1 MNDPPLKNVTAR
13 EALDFSMKDPPLKI
27 VAARQADAPKWISN
41 LCRLKPSLGGATG
54 APIWTVHPLSPST
67 NLGRREIQ
75 VTDPPLRVGF
85 SAAMTSLMFSL
96 VKNSLTAPVSTLTS
110 AVSVPTVSEIIFL
123 EEMLRLPFHTSMD
136 ILSSGTTPLS
146 TLRHPDQTA
155 AEVAV
160 DTLYNRSPL
169 RCHDIAAKQAV
180 SFMEKHTD
188 YYSAARY
195 AEVSRAYTQ
204 NMDKLAMNITT
215 EQRKTLK
222 DAHGDIFCGL
232 EVVEHACGMATL
244 QMGEYVPNVSN
255 GVNTYSVREPFCVC
269 AAICPF
275 NFPVMSPLWMF
286 PAAVTCGNTF
296 ILKPS
301 EKDPV
306 LAFTSASVMLAE
318 LAMEAGLPDG
328 VLSIVHG
335 NNDTVNA
342 ICDHEDVRAVSFV
355 GSNTFSDSLGFC
367 VKLGVQKK
375 ALVDHSSFFAKK
387 LAAKDSVFACL
398 EIESCE
404 DAEIYVET
412 IGLMYYKE
420 MNQRLMKQNVSR
432 VLRVLKVLG
441 FSSCI
446 QSYLDY
452 LEAVPW
458 VGEEEEEK
466 VISSILRLKTEGVI
480 GVVTTTPVLKRIAFS
495 AADPPKE
502 TLSRIIELVLRSK
515 EEKKTDTK
523 LIAVEA
529 DNLTSLL
536 DVLAERQAA
545 EEFSVTKGA
554 FFATR
559 EASFDVALPY
569 KPCNVSA
576 LRRDRKRRVVAFE
589 RHSAFAVEHVV
600 ATVV

>member
-1 MNDPPLKNVTAR
+1 
-13 EALDFSMKDPPLKI
+13 
-27 VAARQADAPKWISN
+27 
-41 LCRLKPSLGGATG
+41 
-54 APIWTVHPLSPST
+54 
-67 NLGRREIQ
+67 
-75 VTDPPLRVGF
+75 
-85 SAAMTSLMFSL
+85 
-96 VKNSLTAPVSTLTS
+96 
-110 AVSVPTVSEIIFL
+110 
-123 EEMLRLPFHTSMD
+123 MLRLPFHTSMD

-160 DTLYNRSPL
+160 DTLYNRGPL
-169 RCHDIAAKQAV
+169 RCHDIDYSFDEYSPMLASISFKGAIEKVQNILAQAMSLRRLYQMRSKQFRSWRNTPITTPQRV
-180 SFMEKHTD
+180 MLKFQELIP
-188 YYSAARY
+188 
-195 AEVSRAYTQ
+195 Q

-432 VLRVLKVLG
+432 VLRVLKR
-441 FSSCI
+441 F
-446 QSYLDY
+446 
-452 LEAVPW
+452 
-458 VGEEEEEK
+458 
-466 VISSILRLKTEGVI
+466 
-480 GVVTTTPVLKRIAFS
+480 
-495 AADPPKE
+495 
-502 TLSRIIELVLRSK
+502 LVSVHVFN
-515 EEKKTDTK
+515 
-523 LIAVEA
+523 LIWI
-529 DNLTSLL
+529 T
-536 DVLAERQAA
+536 
-545 EEFSVTKGA
+545 
-554 FFATR
+554 
-559 EASFDVALPY
+559 
-569 KPCNVSA
+569 
-576 LRRDRKRRVVAFE
+576 
-589 RHSAFAVEHVV
+589 
-600 ATVV
+600 